1 MNSISSM
8 SKLLDPLVSIPAGLM
23 MVNIFSGPSAFVPAI
38 ENGAADTLTA
48 INDNAKIM
56 KFILNV
62 ILFTIETNW
71 RSTTMITKPLI
82 VNLKPRVFIQRLFYV
97 LEYCMSGF
105 HTVVFTLLSSRN
117 NWFVQLDWYNTF
129 AIESVWRV
137 MLISDWSKYC
147 LEHK

>member
-1 MNSISSM
+1 MNSISSV

-62 ILFTIETNW
+62 ILFTIENNW

-105 HTVVFTLLSSRN
+105 HTVVFTLLFSRN
-117 NWFVQLDWYNTF
+117 N
-129 AIESVWRV
+129 
-137 MLISDWSKYC
+137 
-147 LEHK
+147 